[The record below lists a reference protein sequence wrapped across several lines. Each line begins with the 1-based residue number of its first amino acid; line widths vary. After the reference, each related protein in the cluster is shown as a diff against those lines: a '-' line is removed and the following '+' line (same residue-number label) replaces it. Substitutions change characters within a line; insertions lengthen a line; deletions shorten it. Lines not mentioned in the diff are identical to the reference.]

1 MKYDYLES
9 TVKFLKYG
17 GKNLLMR
24 KMLFLETA
32 SDRKLAVYICHEG
45 KLVALLVFALSN
57 SASANVRFYPDF
69 VLAIMHAFH
78 KSILN
83 NCGA

>member
-9 TVKFLKYG
+9 NVKFLKCG

-32 SDRKLAVYICHEG
+32 SD
-45 KLVALLVFALSN
+45 
-57 SASANVRFYPDF
+57 
-69 VLAIMHAFH
+69 
-78 KSILN
+78 LN
-83 NCGA
+83 

>member
-24 KMLFLETA
+24 KMLILETA
-32 SDRKLAVYICHEG
+32 SERKLRSIFVMG
-45 KLVALLVFALSN
+45 
-57 SASANVRFYPDF
+57 AN
-69 VLAIMHAFH
+69 
-78 KSILN
+78 
-83 NCGA
+83 

>member
-9 TVKFLKYG
+9 NVKFLEYG

-32 SDRKLAVYICHEG
+32 RDLHYWSKF
-45 KLVALLVFALSN
+45 VALNQISGISSVCSIKLSIGKRTVP
-57 SASANVRFYPDF
+57 SRLCPD
-69 VLAIMHAFH
+69 
-78 KSILN
+78 N
-83 NCGA
+83 

>member
-9 TVKFLKYG
+9 NVKFLEYG

-32 SDRKLAVYICHEG
+32 HDLH
-45 KLVALLVFALSN
+45 
-57 SASANVRFYPDF
+57 
-69 VLAIMHAFH
+69 
-78 KSILN
+78 
-83 NCGA
+83 

>member
-9 TVKFLKYG
+9 NVKFLEYG

-24 KMLFLETA
+24 KMLILETA
-32 SDRKLAVYICHEG
+32 RDPRQWS
-45 KLVALLVFALSN
+45 KLVAFLVSALSN
-57 SASANVRFYPDF
+57 SASANVLFHPDF

>member
-24 KMLFLETA
+24 KMLILETA
-32 SDRKLAVYICHEG
+32 SDRKLRSIFVHEG
-45 KLVALLVFALSN
+45 KLVALPVFALSN
-57 SASANVRFYPDF
+57 SASAKVRFYPDF
-69 VLAIMHAFH
+69 VLEIMHAFH